1 MKERS
6 RVRYIVRLAV
16 LVAILLLLE
25 VTGLGYLPVSALTLT
40 IMQIPVVVGAIVLGP
55 TAGTVLGTVFGLTS
69 FFQCFGKNAFGVALM
84 SINPF
89 LTFVVCVVP
98 RVLMGFLC
106 GVIFKALA
114 KKDRTKWVSYGVA
127 SLSGAV
133 LNTLFFMAALML
145 CFGQTEYIRNMM
157 GGMNIIPFVIAFVG
171 LQGLV
176 EAIVCFVAGTAVS
189 KALSVF
195 DSRSSKAERI

>member
-6 RVRYIVRLAV
+6 RVRHIVRLAV

-133 LNTLFFMAALML
+133 LNTVFFMVALML
-145 CFGQTEYIRNMM
+145 CFGQTEYIQNMM

-176 EAIVCFVAGTAVS
+176 EAIICFVAGTAVS

>member
-6 RVRYIVRLAV
+6 RVRHIVRLAV

-133 LNTLFFMAALML
+133 LNTVFFMVALML
-145 CFGQTEYIRNMM
+145 CFGQTEYIQNMM

>member
-133 LNTLFFMAALML
+133 LNTVFFMVALML
-145 CFGQTEYIRNMM
+145 CFGQTEYIQNMM

-176 EAIVCFVAGTAVS
+176 EAIICFVAGTAVS

>member
-133 LNTLFFMAALML
+133 LNTVFFMVALML
-145 CFGQTEYIRNMM
+145 CFGQTEYIQNMM

>member
-1 MKERS
+1 MQEKFK
-6 RVRYIVRLAV
+6 VRYIVRLSV

-55 TAGTVLGTVFGLTS
+55 AAGTALGAVFGLTS
-69 FFQCFGKNAFGVALM
+69 FFQCFGKNAFGAALM
-84 SINPF
+84 SIDPF

-106 GVIFKALA
+106 GVIFKALHKA
-114 KKDRTKWVSYGVA
+114 DKTKWVSYGVA

-133 LNTLFFMAALML
+133 LNTVLFMAALML
-145 CFGQTEYIRNMM
+145 CFGQTEYIQNMM
-157 GGMNIIPFVIAFVG
+157 GGLNIIPFVIAFVG
-171 LQGLV
+171 AQGLV
-176 EAIVCFVAGTAVS
+176 EAVVCFVVGTAVS

-195 DSRSSKAERI
+195 DRRDSKTEQI

>member
-106 GVIFKALA
+106 GVIFKALD

-133 LNTLFFMAALML
+133 LNTVFFMVALML
-145 CFGQTEYIRNMM
+145 CFGQTEYIQNMM